1 MVGDGVNDSPALV
14 TADIG
19 ISFKTGTDVAAEA
32 ADIVLMNDS
41 LTGKIS
47 CYNLLLAIACQ
58 QSVFDNFECLDIISS
73 IDLSKTVV
81 RRIKYNFLFACAYNL
96 LGIPIA
102 AGFFVPFD
110 IALQPWMASAAMAMS
125 SVSVVTSSLF
135 LKHYEKPNFGHYKRK
150 DMLR

>member
-1 MVGDGVNDSPALV
+1 
-14 TADIG
+14 
-19 ISFKTGTDVAAEA
+19 
-32 ADIVLMNDS
+32 MNYS
-41 LTGKIS
+41 
-47 CYNLLLAIACQ
+47 Y
-58 QSVFDNFECLDIISS
+58 CLDIISS

>member
-47 CYNLLLAIACQ
+47 SYNLLLAIACQ
-58 QSVFDNFECLDIISS
+58 QSVFDNFEC
-73 IDLSKTVV
+73 
-81 RRIKYNFLFACAYNL
+81 
-96 LGIPIA
+96 
-102 AGFFVPFD
+102 
-110 IALQPWMASAAMAMS
+110 
-125 SVSVVTSSLF
+125 
-135 LKHYEKPNFGHYKRK
+135 
-150 DMLR
+150 